1 MEDRFRETGEKDM
14 RYDFT
19 KIIDRHGKDAIAV
32 DGLGKNPGFA
42 PEPPK
47 DGFDV
52 IPMWVA
58 DMNFETVPTIPKAIM
73 DRAAHPAYGYF
84 SPVEEYY
91 DSIIRW
97 HKIRNNV
104 EGLMPEYIGYENGV
118 LGGVISALTA
128 FAAPG
133 DAVLLHSPT
142 YIGFTNASQRMDTRL
157 YTVRSKKTKKE
168 SGGWIMKTWMPS

>member
-1 MEDRFRETGEKDM
+1 
-14 RYDFT
+14 
-19 KIIDRHGKDAIAV
+19 
-32 DGLGKNPGFA
+32 
-42 PEPPK
+42 
-47 DGFDV
+47 
-52 IPMWVA
+52 
-58 DMNFETVPTIPKAIM
+58 M

-142 YIGFTNASQRMDTRL
+142 YIGFTQMHHR
-157 YTVRSKKTKKE
+157 E
-168 SGGWIMKTWMPS
+168 WIQDCTQSAQKRRKRNLADGL

>member
-1 MEDRFRETGEKDM
+1 MK
-14 RYDFT
+14 YDFDT
-19 KIIDRHGKDAIAV
+19 IIPRRGTNSYKWDSAEDA
-32 DGLGKNPGFA
+32 
-42 PEPPK
+42 
-47 DGFDV
+47 DV
-52 IPMWVA
+52 LPMWVA

-142 YIGFTNASQRMDTRL
+142 YIGFTKCITENGYKIVHSPLKKDEKGIWRMDYEDTVS
-157 YTVRSKKTKKE
+157 YTHLRAHET
-168 SGGWIMKTWMPS
+168 